1 MEKTESFF
9 RNMTEYEVLKVNGNK
24 RLIKR
29 TFNYQGNRE
38 PRIDYCIQSKIYVH
52 DNERWITEY
61 YNNSKTKVGRR
72 FLRL

>member
-29 TFNYQGNRE
+29 TFNYKGNRE
-38 PRIDYCIQSKIYVH
+38 PKIDYCIQSKFYVYGY
-52 DNERWITEY
+52 ERWIIEY
-61 YNNSKTKVGRR
+61 YNKSKTKVERR
-72 FLRL
+72 FLSL